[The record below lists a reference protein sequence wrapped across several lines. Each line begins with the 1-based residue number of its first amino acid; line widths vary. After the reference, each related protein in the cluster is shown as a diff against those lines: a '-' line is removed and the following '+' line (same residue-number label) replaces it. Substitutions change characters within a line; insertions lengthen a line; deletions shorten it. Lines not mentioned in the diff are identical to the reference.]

1 MKRGSIQPYGTSA
14 WQSKAVLKKLRFTRF
29 RTAPGPWGPPKI
41 RFFAR
46 RRGGLT
52 QLMADAHVRQRV
64 RIVPK
69 TIPLGRALAHGA
81 LDP

>member
-1 MKRGSIQPYGTSA
+1 MVMKRGSIQPYGASA

-29 RTAPGPWGPPKI
+29 QTAPGPLGPPKI

-52 QLMADAHVRQRV
+52 QLMADAHLLLYE
-64 RIVPK
+64 ILLNP
-69 TIPLGRALAHGA
+69 
-81 LDP
+81 